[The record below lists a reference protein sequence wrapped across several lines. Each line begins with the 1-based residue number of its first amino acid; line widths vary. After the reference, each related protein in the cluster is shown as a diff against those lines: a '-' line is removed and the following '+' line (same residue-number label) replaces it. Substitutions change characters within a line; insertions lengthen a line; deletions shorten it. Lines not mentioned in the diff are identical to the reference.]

1 MPVVIGL
8 TGGIACGK
16 STVSQLLAERGATI
30 VDADLIVRELQAV
43 GSPVLQEMVDV
54 FGPEILTET
63 GELDRKGLGKII
75 FADPVARQK
84 LNGILHPKVLAEMH
98 QQVATTKAAGK
109 AVIVVDVPLLFES
122 CRDAKQ
128 TPKERYGVDTVV
140 VVAVPPEVQ
149 LARLMDRDQSDEEQ
163 AQRRINSQMPL
174 AEKLELANVV
184 VDNKGTR
191 EETKLLVDALWNSW
205 ISADPTA
212 EA

>member
-84 LNGILHPKVLAEMH
+84 LNGILHPKVCRSCARPYPTVLYLLADAI
-98 QQVATTKAAGK
+98 VLYKASLGCGLGTTH
-109 AVIVVDVPLLFES
+109 V
-122 CRDAKQ
+122 
-128 TPKERYGVDTVV
+128 
-140 VVAVPPEVQ
+140 
-149 LARLMDRDQSDEEQ
+149 MQS
-163 AQRRINSQMPL
+163 
-174 AEKLELANVV
+174 
-184 VDNKGTR
+184 
-191 EETKLLVDALWNSW
+191 
-205 ISADPTA
+205 
-212 EA
+212 